1 MSELMVYVFIGVALL
16 MVAPILIAVIVY
28 RDAVKRKLKSPIVW
42 ALIAALIPFYVGL
55 LLYVLIGINQTDQR
69 IQP

>member
-16 MVAPILIAVIVY
+16 MIAPILITVIVY

-42 ALIAALIPFYVGL
+42 ALIAGLIPFYIGL

-69 IQP
+69 SQP

>member
-1 MSELMVYVFIGVALL
+1 MSEFIAFILIGLLFL

-42 ALIAALIPFYVGL
+42 ALIAALIPFYIGL
-55 LLYVLIGINQTDQR
+55 LLYVLIGINQIDQR